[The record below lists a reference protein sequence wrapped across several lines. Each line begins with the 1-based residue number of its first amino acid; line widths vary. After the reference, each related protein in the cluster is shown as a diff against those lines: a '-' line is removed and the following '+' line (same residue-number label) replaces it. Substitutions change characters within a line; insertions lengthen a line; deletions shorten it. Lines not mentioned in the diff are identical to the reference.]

1 MFLND
6 KRCKMK
12 PQILYIFFRINVYVD
27 IEIDNN
33 NLAKDYL
40 TEGETQNETL
50 ELRQQ
55 FLLFF
60 NVFPSTLISLDQR

>member
-40 TEGETQNETL
+40 TEGETQN
-50 ELRQQ
+50 
-55 FLLFF
+55 
-60 NVFPSTLISLDQR
+60 